1 MFQQCGRNP
10 RLKNAQVLII
20 AGGFNCNSIKLGPS
34 DCDSASASR
43 ILLGVEY
50 DEDEIETS
58 EPISEE
64 PACEEPACEE
74 PAWALGC
81 EQCEGRMRTSRDE
94 WMSS

>member
-1 MFQQCGRNP
+1 
-10 RLKNAQVLII
+10 LSNAEGLRPTSLIT
-20 AGGFNCNSIKLGPS
+20 AGGFNCIRIKPEPS
-34 DCDSASASR
+34 DCDTASASG

-58 EPISEE
+58 EPIS
-64 PACEEPACEE
+64 EEPACEE